1 MTDKEKK
8 QLAKA
13 IYEDVA
19 QYLEKKLDEVKYDFN
34 HIDPRTG
41 LPKIKE
47 PRPEESIE
55 LMNRMPARS
64 GWIVML
70 HNRLNFNS
78 TGNMRYAKKV
88 WFDRA
93 SGMVADDEEMTDA
106 VHFRSY
112 MLPHCGRP
120 GGWMYLQ
127 DYVSKTHRSI

>member
-1 MTDKEKK
+1 MNNTEKK
-8 QLAKA
+8 SLEKA
-13 IYEDVA
+13 IYEDIEK
-19 QYLEKKLDEVKYDFN
+19 YLKKRLDEVKYDFN

-47 PRPEESIE
+47 SRPEESIE

-70 HNRLNFNS
+70 QNRVNFNS
-78 TGNMRYAKKV
+78 TGNLHFARKV
-88 WFDRA
+88 WFDRP
-93 SGMVADDEEMTDA
+93 SGMVADDEEMQDA

-127 DYVSKTHRSI
+127 DYQNITHRRI